1 MDSLIEFLGRYFSTE
16 SIQKSTDLF
25 AAGLVNSL
33 FSMQLL
39 MFLEKEYGI
48 TVTNKDINID
58 NFCSIQAIENYI
70 KCKTELHR
78 SGIKNDR

>member
-1 MDSLIEFLGRYFSTE
+1 MDSLMEFLGRYFNTD

-39 MFLEKEYGI
+39 MFLEKKYEI
-48 TVTNKDINID
+48 TVTNEDINID
-58 NFCSIQAIENYI
+58 NFRSIQAIENYI
-70 KCKTELHR
+70 ERKTE
-78 SGIKNDR
+78 NDR